1 MRDDDPVIEA
11 LEPVVLLSGN
21 PECHSSLLAYI
32 CLPRASGQ
40 LISLAHMPSVSIVIN
55 NHIAVLIGNLFNVS
69 ENKLSVSHVLAKC
82 SSKFDCLIE
91 VQKKS

>member
-1 MRDDDPVIEA
+1 MRDEDPVIEA

-21 PECHSSLLAYI
+21 PECHSSLLAYL

-40 LISLAHMPSVSIVIN
+40 LISLAHMNSVTTVIN

-69 ENKLSVSHVLAKC
+69 MLDTEQPVQVHSLC
-82 SSKFDCLIE
+82 CLILFE
-91 VQKKS
+91 IE

>member
-40 LISLAHMPSVSIVIN
+40 LISLTHMPSVSTVIN

-69 ENKLSVSHVLAKC
+69 GNKVSILMLSSQFCNTHYL
-82 SSKFDCLIE
+82 SSSE
-91 VQKKS
+91 R